1 MIRWIALILL
11 TLLLCFPVTL
21 WAHGDAVH
29 IRGTVTETADNSIV
43 VKTTKGETVT
53 IAFSGDTTFRRDGIV
68 SKTARP
74 KVGDRLIAEGAK
86 EGKTV
91 VGHNLLFSTPKSK

>member
-29 IRGTVTETADNSIV
+29 IRGTVTE
-43 VKTTKGETVT
+43 
-53 IAFSGDTTFRRDGIV
+53 DTTFRRDGIV

-91 VGHNLLFSTPKSK
+91 VGHNLLFSTPNSK

>member
-1 MIRWIALILL
+1 MTRWIPLTLL

-21 WAHGDAVH
+21 WAHGDAIH
-29 IRGTVTETADNSIV
+29 IMGTVTETTSDSII

-53 IAFSGDTTFRRDGIV
+53 IAVDASTTFRRDGIA

-86 EGKTV
+86 DGKTV
-91 VGHNLLFSTPKSK
+91 VGHDIRFSTPKSK